1 MRHGAGLFKIGPA
14 SRLRNVSADN
24 SRLICMYVISYAT
37 GCTAI
42 CCTATGCVATGC
54 TAIGCT
60 AIYCTATYCTATSDV
75 AKNLCQSRQMNEFA
89 CFCPKNPIPA
99 QFGYNLSGQTDSGAG
114 NACFC
119 HILVTSLIAT
129 SCTEQVV
136 PPQADIAPPPTTA
149 PFKISSKQEVF

>member
-24 SRLICMYVISYAT
+24 SRLMCMYVISYAT

-54 TAIGCT
+54 TASGCTAIGCT
-60 AIYCTATYCTATSDV
+60 ATYCTATYCTATSDV
-75 AKNLCQSRQMNEFA
+75 AKNLSQSRQMNEFA
-89 CFCPKNPIPA
+89 CFCPENPIPA

-114 NACFC
+114 NACFF

-129 SCTEQVV
+129 SCT
-136 PPQADIAPPPTTA
+136 ATGCTTTSGY
-149 PFKISSKQEVF
+149 SSSSNHCAVQS

>member
-54 TAIGCT
+54 TASGCTTIGCT
-60 AIYCTATYCTATSDV
+60 ATYCTATYCTATSDV
-75 AKNLCQSRQMNEFA
+75 AKNLSQSRQMNEFA

-114 NACFC
+114 IACFC

-129 SCTEQVV
+129 SCT
-136 PPQADIAPPPTTA
+136 ATGCTTTSGY
-149 PFKISSKQEVF
+149 SSSSYHCAGQN